1 MNPKQNPTRTEYSVS
16 PPRAAHKLLRLLVF
30 AVLICLASAIS
41 LFMGAT
47 LNHEISQLR
56 RHMNAA
62 MYEAQSYLDA
72 RESLLEHL
80 GRRVTL
86 SAGGPRV
93 PLNMPVQEHQ
103 QVVVPLGGA
112 ESRWSLSL
120 AAGDLR
126 ELEDKR
132 LSLIYVA
139 PGPEQQV
146 WRVFGLSTRIAVIS
160 SAVLGGLS
168 SEHDEAEGERIRW
181 LADYSSAQ
189 PRIYLF
195 MRLGRD
201 GGAGWLGLEM
211 FSADLNAAF
220 SVPSAGHFLLLDS
233 HQHVVVG
240 NAPSSQLQQIGPIG
254 EEDWFGFGGAETL
267 PGHLILIKH
276 LGSSNWSL
284 VYYFG
289 LPELLVPLWPYL
301 AAALLL
307 LVLGCSILLF
317 LYRRIHRRLIVPA
330 QERLVALVENE
341 RFSRTMIQTAP
352 VALCVLRRS
361 DASVV
366 LENCL
371 AQEWLGS
378 GEVRRQWSI
387 GWIER
392 AFKQGEGGGSEE
404 IDTATGRHLFL
415 CFSAS
420 RYKGEDVLC
429 CAFSDISERKQ
440 AEEVL
445 AEAKRLS
452 DAANQ
457 AKTLFLATMSHEIR
471 TPLYGLLGTIELLG
485 RTALDHQQAG
495 YLRAIQRSSS
505 VLLQLIS
512 DVLDVSKIEAGQL
525 GLESAEFSPVAL
537 TLDAVSS
544 YAAAARSKGVHLY
557 ACCDAQIPDGFE
569 GDATRIRQ
577 ILNNLLSNAVKFTD
591 SGRIVVRLRAE
602 PMEGQQMMVHW
613 QVADTGHGISE
624 AVQRHLFEPFYQVA
638 EHSRMVGGTGL
649 GLSICKRLS
658 DLMQGQLKVVS
669 DVGLGSSFSL
679 CVPLQQ
685 VDSVSDGEPFLESSL
700 VWVHAPSRELAE
712 SLCGWISRWGAR
724 SQVAPLGYLFEDEP
738 GAVLLDV
745 RFNPNDRVPFPA
757 WKGARVVVS
766 DLGGEHPHQ
775 DGRDW
780 HVGRFNL
787 TGVCRAI
794 ALSQGRSAAEAVAP
808 RETVPSNDGTLGL
821 RILVVE
827 DNPINQMVLRE
838 QLETLGCSVDMVAD
852 GKQAIAHWQEQAF
865 DMVLTDLNMPHMS
878 GYELAGALRKRGCS
892 IPIIGATANAMP
904 EELERCVAAGMDL
917 FLLKPVDLRTL
928 RHCLVSVSRESHAL
942 P

>member
-1 MNPKQNPTRTEYSVS
+1 MNPQQTPPHPESPLS
-16 PPRAAHKLLRLLVF
+16 PPKAARKLLRLL
-30 AVLICLASAIS
+30 ALSVLICLVSAIC

-86 SAGGPRV
+86 NAGGPYA
-93 PLNMPVQEHQ
+93 PLNMPVLEHQ
-103 QVVVPLGGA
+103 QVEVPLGGS

-132 LSLIYVA
+132 LSLIYIA
-139 PGPEQQV
+139 PGPERQV
-146 WRVFGLSTRIAVIS
+146 WRVFGLSTRSTVVS
-160 SAVLGGLS
+160 SSVLEALGDARGT
-168 SEHDEAEGERIRW
+168 AEGARIHW
-181 LADYSSAQ
+181 LADSTSAQ
-189 PRIYLF
+189 PRVYLF
-195 MRLGRD
+195 MHLERD
-201 GGAGWLGLEM
+201 GDAGWLGLEL
-211 FSADLNAAF
+211 FSSDLSATF
-220 SVPSAGHFLLLDS
+220 SVPSAGHFLLLDQ
-233 HQHVVVG
+233 HQQVVVG
-240 NAPSSQLQQIGPIG
+240 NAASAQLQQLGPIG
-254 EEDWFGFGGAETL
+254 AEDWFGFSGTEQL
-267 PGHLILIKH
+267 SGHLTLIKH
-276 LGSSNWSL
+276 LGSSSWSL

-289 LPELLVPLWPYL
+289 LAELLVPLWPYL
-301 AAALLL
+301 VASLLL
-307 LVLGCSILLF
+307 LVAGCSIVWL
-317 LYRRIHRRLIVPA
+317 LYRRIHRRLIIPA
-330 QERLVALVENE
+330 QDRLVALVENE
-341 RFSRTMIQTAP
+341 RFSRAMIQTAP

-361 DASVV
+361 DAGVV

-392 AFKQGEGGGSEE
+392 AFKQGEGGGFEE

-440 AEEVL
+440 TEEAL

-544 YAAAARSKGVHLY
+544 YAAAARSKGVQLY
-557 ACCDAQIPDGFE
+557 ACCDAQLPDGFE

-591 SGRIVVRLRAE
+591 SGRIVVRVRAE
-602 PMEGQQMMVHW
+602 PLEGRRMMVHW
-613 QVADTGHGISE
+613 QVADTGLGISE

-638 EHSRMVGGTGL
+638 DHARVAGGTGL

-669 DVGLGSSFSL
+669 DVGLGSSFAL
-679 CVPLQQ
+679 GVPLLRA
-685 VDSVSDGEPFLESSL
+685 DSVSDGDPCLEPSL

-712 SLCGWISRWGAR
+712 SLCGWVSRWGGRA
-724 SQVAPLGYLFEDEP
+724 QVAPQGHLFDDEP
-738 GAVLLDV
+738 GAVLLEV
-745 RFNPNDRVPFPA
+745 RFNPNDRAPFPA

-766 DLGGEHPHQ
+766 DLGGEQPHQ
-775 DGRDW
+775 EGRDW
-780 HVGRFNL
+780 HVGRFNQA
-787 TGVCRAI
+787 GVCRAI
-794 ALSQGRSAAEAVAP
+794 ALAQGRSAIETTRAV
-808 RETVPSNDGTLGL
+808 VPTSDGKLGL

-827 DNPINQMVLRE
+827 DNPINQMVLRD

-852 GKQAIAHWQEQAF
+852 GKQAIARWQEQAF
-865 DMVLTDLNMPHMS
+865 DVVLTDLNMPHMN
-878 GYELAGALRKRGCS
+878 GYELAGALRNRGCS
-892 IPIIGATANAMP
+892 APIIGATANAMP

-928 RHCLVSVSRESHAL
+928 RHCLASVSRESHAL